1 MKDTNTEQNTN
12 TKLEGGT
19 YEIIRNRLA
28 AHGKDLR
35 QKLGLL
41 NESRKAVFGAI
52 ETQIISTERITTTN
66 NCLSRD
72 MIAIGNLFLFGYNV
86 RMGLKTETNPHDVIS
101 IYHYDKTTHTFH
113 NQEAGILDNEQFIR
127 DFNNLYKYYRETKF
141 SKFAII
147 NNHLFMVFQIG
158 KTSTEIKTFKWAIDH
173 EKLTYIDNRSEHEF
187 QLPDRYAFRWK
198 RTTRD
203 MHRNGKHPHV
213 SIEDRLFVETIG
225 GDLTIKVEDN
235 TSTGRGIYAEHVD
248 HKDQTL
254 DDAEIQYAIIGNLI
268 VLRIKPYMEES
279 YRFIVYN
286 DKLQEAVRIDA
297 LEDSCVLLPDDQGI
311 IFAQGY
317 YLQTGEFKLFDNDLS
332 NMHFEKRITAQNGE
346 DYLYIFYN
354 DQTGAYALLPYNI
367 INQSVDNL
375 IICHGYALFESGE
388 LLFFKDDNEQKKH
401 HAIQIWQTPYTGPN
415 HQTEVH
421 QDSFLYK
428 LGNKDIVRAM
438 AECQGIL
445 TLLNK
450 DDSYQNLY
458 IDLSKFTT
466 DILDSYHW
474 LSNEKTHELS
484 EPLIAIKEAAT
495 SAIEEFEKVERIKR
509 NTQQQVAQVSESA
522 NELITLIKRSRPA
535 DIDTFVQ
542 FLSDLRK
549 TRGSVISLKEL
560 RYAPLDLIEQLDT
573 TLNELNEKTAENTVN
588 FLLKPE
594 SLDPYKIKIDSLE
607 KSIQEITKVI
617 DTETTEENIRKAS
630 GELEMLIEMVSNLKI
645 KDATQT
651 TRIIDEISAIY
662 SSINQ
667 LNASLKKKR
676 KELLSV
682 EGKAEFNAQLKL
694 INQGVV
700 NYLDIADKPEKCD
713 ESLTKLMV
721 QLEELEGK
729 FAEFDEFIDQLS
741 QKREEIYNVFESKKL
756 QLLEARN
763 NKTNALEKSARRII
777 GGISNR
783 LKSFKSV
790 QEINGYLASD
800 LMAEKVRNII
810 EQLIELED
818 SVKADAIQSA
828 IKSAKEEAIR
838 QLKDKQELFAN
849 GDNIISF
856 GNHQFLVNKQ
866 PLDLTMV
873 QREDG
878 FYYHLTGTNF
888 FEKVSSEQLK
898 GTADVWNQTLISEN
912 EKVYR
917 SEYLAW
923 LIYTSSNEEQL
934 HELQKKTLEELTE
947 SVKQFMAT
955 RYAEGYIKGVHDH
968 DAALVLEQIIHLHQT
983 TGLLRYSSQV
993 RATSRALW
1001 TLFLDSTKKT
1011 DLQDQINGNKAILQ
1025 LFKQTSV
1032 ASELVT
1038 TIAEEFTAINEK
1050 IELFPSHLL
1059 HPAAT
1064 YLVEQL
1070 STVPYFIIDDEAAQI
1085 IEKFNFYLK
1094 NKNAEKAFQQSLEKL
1109 ANNPIAAFQLTNNW
1123 ITAFID
1129 SADLAHLQEFKE
1141 EAAIC
1146 ILTNTFDKQ
1155 HVQHQS
1161 LTATVKEIKGDHT
1174 SIDNSTLVFDF
1185 PKWIEKMS
1193 LFTAETAP
1201 KFEAFIQL
1209 KKELSEN
1216 FKEELRL
1223 SEFMPK
1229 VMSSFVRNQL
1239 IDEVYLPLI
1248 GANLAKQIGTAGA
1261 NKRTDLMGMLL
1272 LISPP
1277 GYGKTTLMEY
1287 IANRLGLI
1295 FMKVNGPA
1303 IGHEVTSIDPQSA
1316 PHASACEELEK
1327 LNLAL
1332 EMGDNVMLYLDDIQH
1347 CNPELLQKFIS
1358 LCDAQRKIEGVY
1370 KGKSKTYDL
1379 KGRKV
1384 AVVMAGNPYTESGD
1398 KFQIPDML
1406 ANRADVYNLGDIIGD
1421 SDTAFKLSYIQNSLT
1436 SNRILANLAQKSMK
1450 DVLTF
1455 IQWAEN
1461 DSHESLEFE
1470 ASYSSEESNEYV
1482 SILKKVL
1489 AIRDVVLSVNLEY
1502 IRSAAQADAY
1512 RTEPPFKMQ
1521 GSYRNMNKMVE
1532 QVVPIMNEEE
1542 LKSLILTHYQNE
1554 AQTLTTG
1561 AEANV
1566 LKFKAMTG
1574 WMAMNEQ
1581 QRWANI
1587 LETFNKQ
1594 QKLKGLGGN
1603 EMAHLLQQLEQ
1614 LNATIQSIGNK
1625 MTST

>member
-1 MKDTNTEQNTN
+1 MKASNKEQKDTNV
-12 TKLEGGT
+12 LEGGT

-35 QKLGLL
+35 LKLGLL
-41 NESRKAVFGAI
+41 NDSRKSVFGAI
-52 ETQIISTERITTTN
+52 ETKIISTERITTEN
-66 NCLSRD
+66 NCISRD

-86 RMGLKTETNPHDVIS
+86 KMGLKTETSPNDVIS
-101 IYHYDKTTHTFH
+101 IYRYDKTTHTFH
-113 NQEAGILDNEQFIR
+113 NHLDHLLQNDVFLR
-127 DFNNLYKYYRETKF
+127 DFQNLYKYYRETRF

-147 NNHLFMVFQIG
+147 NNHLYMVFQIG
-158 KTSTEIKTFKWAIDH
+158 KSDHEIKAFKWAINNQ
-173 EKLTYIDNRSEHEF
+173 EITYVDNRSEHEYK
-187 QLPDRYAFRWK
+187 LPNKYAFQWK

-203 MHRNGKHPHV
+203 MQRNGKHPHI

-225 GDLTIKVEDN
+225 GDLTIKVENN
-235 TSTGRGIYAEHVD
+235 TTSGKGIYSEHVD

-254 DDAEIQYAIIGNLI
+254 DDAEINYAIIGNLI

-286 DKLQEAVRIDA
+286 EKLKEAVRIDA

-332 NMHFEKRITAQNGE
+332 NMHFEKRIAAQNGE
-346 DYLYIFYN
+346 DFLYAFYN
-354 DQTGAYALLPYNI
+354 SSNGAYALLPYNI

-388 LLFFKDDNEQKKH
+388 MLFFKDDEEQKKH
-401 HAIQIWQTPYTGPN
+401 HSIQVWQTPYTGPN
-415 HQTEVH
+415 HQTEIH
-421 QDSFLYK
+421 KDSFLYK

-438 AECQGIL
+438 AECQGVL

-450 DDSYQNLY
+450 NDSYQNLY

-466 DILDSYHW
+466 DLLDSYHW
-474 LSNEKTHELS
+474 LANEQAHLLS

-495 SAIEEFEKVERIKR
+495 SAIDEFEKVERIKR
-509 NTQQQVAQVSESA
+509 NTTQKVDEVTTNAS
-522 NELITLIKRSRPA
+522 ELIRLIKRSKPV
-535 DIDTFVQ
+535 DIDTFVG
-542 FLSDLRK
+542 FLSELRK
-549 TRGSVISLKEL
+549 VRGNLISLKEL
-560 RYAPLDLIEQLDT
+560 RYAPIAEIEQFDNQLS
-573 TLNELNEKTAENTVN
+573 ELNDKTAENTVN
-588 FLLKPE
+588 FLLKDEALIPYHQKVE
-594 SLDPYKIKIDSLE
+594 SLQQNIE
-607 KSIQEITKVI
+607 EITKVV
-617 DTETTEENIRKAS
+617 DTEATENNIRTA
-630 GELEMLIEMVSNLKI
+630 GEELEMLIEMVSNLKI

-667 LNASLKKKR
+667 LNAALKKKR
-676 KELLSV
+676 KQLLSV

-713 ESLTKLMV
+713 EFLSKLMI

-729 FAEFDEFIDQLS
+729 FVEFDEFIDQLS

-777 GGISNR
+777 AGIKNR
-783 LKSFKSV
+783 LKGFKSV

-800 LMAEKVRNII
+800 LMAEKVRNIVQ
-810 EQLIELED
+810 QLLDLED
-818 SVKADAIQSA
+818 TVKADAIQSNL
-828 IKSAKEEAIR
+828 KSTKEEAIR
-838 QLKDKQELFAN
+838 QLKDKQELFAH

-856 GNHQFLVNKQ
+856 GNHQFLVNTQ
-866 PLDLTMV
+866 SLDLSMV
-873 QREDG
+873 KRDDG
-878 FYYHLTGTNF
+878 FYFHLTGTNF
-888 FEKVSSEQLK
+888 FEKVENEQLDLLK
-898 GTADVWNQTLISEN
+898 TVWEQSIVSESN
-912 EKVYR
+912 TVYR

-923 LIYTSSNEEQL
+923 LIYRSAD
-934 HELQKKTLEELTE
+934 KTTLFNLNKLTHNDLV
-947 SVKQFMAT
+947 SHIKQYMAT
-955 RYAEGYIKGVHDH
+955 RYAEGYIKGIHDE
-968 DAALVLEQIIHLHQT
+968 DAAIILHHVMQLHAT
-983 TGLLRYSSQV
+983 VGLLKYTTTT
-993 RATSRALW
+993 RAFAQLMW
-1001 TLFLDSTKKT
+1001 TQFIDDQKKE
-1011 DLQDQINGNKAILQ
+1011 DLQQQINGNKAILQ
-1025 LFKQTSV
+1025 LFSE
-1032 ASELVT
+1032 ASIVGELVAD
-1038 TIAEEFTAINEK
+1038 IAQTFASINSDLKLLPSNK
-1050 IELFPSHLL
+1050 IEK
-1059 HPAAT
+1059 AAQ

-1070 STVPYFIIDDEAAQI
+1070 SSTSNFIIDGNAAVLI
-1085 IEKFNFYLK
+1085 DKFSFYLK
-1094 NKNAEKAFQQSLEKL
+1094 NKNAEKVFNESLDQLRSNPLAAYHLTQNWLKAFTSTNELGELDPFLDEAAVNLVSKSYDKSRIQKQVLEIK
-1109 ANNPIAAFQLTNNW
+1109 I
-1123 ITAFID
+1123 
-1129 SADLAHLQEFKE
+1129 ADL
-1141 EAAIC
+1141 
-1146 ILTNTFDKQ
+1146 
-1155 HVQHQS
+1155 
-1161 LTATVKEIKGDHT
+1161 KGDHQQFK
-1174 SIDNSTLVFDF
+1174 DGMLHLHF
-1185 PKWIEKMS
+1185 PKWIEKMEHFS
-1193 LFTAETAP
+1193 LQVVP
-1201 KFEAFIQL
+1201 KYTAFIEL
-1209 KKELSEN
+1209 KKELTKA

-1223 SEFMPK
+1223 NEFMPK
-1229 VMSSFVRNQL
+1229 VMSSFVRNKL
-1239 IDEVYLPLI
+1239 LDDVYIPLI

-1295 FMKVNGPA
+1295 FMKINGPA

-1316 PHASACEELEK
+1316 PHASAREELEK

-1406 ANRADVYNLGDIIGD
+1406 ANRADVYNLGDIIGE
-1421 SDTAFKLSYIQNSLT
+1421 SDAAFKLSYIQNSLT
-1436 SNRILANLAQKSMK
+1436 SNKVLSNLAQKSMK

-1455 IQWAEN
+1455 IEWAEN
-1461 DSHESLEFE
+1461 GTNEALELE
-1470 ASYSSEESNEYV
+1470 ASYSAEESNEYV
-1482 SILKKVL
+1482 SVLQKILT
-1489 AIRDVVLSVNLEY
+1489 IRDVVLSTNLQY
-1502 IRSAAQADAY
+1502 IQSAAQADMY
-1512 RTEPPFKMQ
+1512 RTEPPFKLQ

-1532 QVVPIMNEEE
+1532 QVVPIMNDAE

-1574 WMAMNEQ
+1574 WMDMNEQ

-1587 LETFNKQ
+1587 LEKYNEQ

-1603 EMAHLLQQLEQ
+1603 EMAHLLQQLEV
-1614 LNATIQSIGNK
+1614 LNATIQGIGNK
-1625 MTST
+1625 LGS